1 MHGEG
6 WGAVREEILQF
17 AYDKEKL
24 RRAKIARAQMPARK
38 ANKTV

>member
-1 MHGEG
+1 MYGEG

-24 RRAKIARAQMPARK
+24 RRAKNRASSDASK
-38 ANKTV
+38 KSE